1 MRITLLDLHS
11 GEAQLR
17 SKLLKLLTLFILGNL
32 IAAAAELPYGGW
44 IQIPLLS
51 ILWWRLSLLKDS
63 SLKHYFLASLVFG
76 IGYFVV
82 GLWWLY
88 ISLHDIGGINSLFSS
103 MAVFLLS
110 AYVAL
115 YFSIAC
121 LSIRFFKNSYLS
133 GLLIASAWVLS
144 EYLRGELFTGFPW
157 MGLAE
162 TQVNGPFAAI
172 APFFGGLACT
182 FLAVYTSWQILQ
194 LKKNPLHYVSTLSVV
209 GLIVFASGFW
219 VFTKPIGA
227 PLKVELIQGNFAQSM
242 FFNPE
247 GVLKQIHFYSTAM
260 MQSQAELVIAP
271 ETAFSWP
278 ENSLPIGLIENL
290 QKFSDT
296 THSNLLFGVIGRDPS
311 PRVGREFSNRALG
324 LSPSTD
330 SYRYDKDH
338 LVPFG
343 EFIPPGFHWFVNAF
357 NVPLSDFARGGGS
370 QDNLTIYRKNQDPVY
385 AAITICYEDVFG
397 GELAGRIRN
406 NPKQT
411 NLLINL
417 TNLAWFG
424 NSQAPTQQLRLSQLR
439 SLETGLP
446 ALRATNTGITAVLG
460 ADGKVLAS
468 LPEFTQASLS
478 AQVQPYA
485 GKTPYVMWGNLPI
498 LSISCLLLIWGLIRH
513 RRF

>member
-1 MRITLLDLHS
+1 MLDLHS
-11 GEAQLR
+11 GKVHR
-17 SKLLKLLTLFILGNL
+17 SVNVSTLITLSILGAL
-32 IAAAAELPYGGW
+32 IALAAELPYGGW

-51 ILWWRLSLLKDS
+51 ILWWRLNLLKDCSLKQYFFS
-63 SLKHYFLASLVFG
+63 SLTFG
-76 IGYFVV
+76 IGYFVT

-88 ISLHDIGGINSLFSS
+88 ISLHDVGGMNVMLSCI
-103 MAVFLLS
+103 AVFLLS
-110 AYVAL
+110 TYVAF

-121 LSIRFFKNSYLS
+121 LSIRFFKNSYIS
-133 GLLIASAWVLS
+133 GLFLASSWVLG
-144 EYLRGELFTGFPW
+144 EYLREVIFTGFPW
-157 MGLAE
+157 MGFAE

-182 FLAVYTSWQILQ
+182 FLVIWTSWEIFQ
-194 LKKNPLHYVSTLSVV
+194 LKQRLKIGVISIAAVVTISQLAGFISFTRPL
-209 GLIVFASGFW
+209 GE
-219 VFTKPIGA
+219 
-227 PLKVELIQGNFAQSM
+227 PLKIELVQGNFPQSM
-242 FFNPE
+242 FFKPE
-247 GVLKQIHFYSTAM
+247 GVLKQIHFYSNAM
-260 MQSQAELVIAP
+260 MKSQAELVIAP

-278 ENSLPIGLIENL
+278 DNNLPNGLIENL
-290 QKFSDT
+290 QSFSDASY
-296 THSNLLFGVIGRDPS
+296 SNLLFGVIGRDINPNN
-311 PRVGREFSNRALG
+311 GREFSNRALG
-324 LSPSTD
+324 LSPKSD
-330 SYRYDKDH
+330 SYRYDKNH

-357 NVPLSDFARGGGS
+357 SVPLSDFARGGDA
-370 QDNLTIYRKNQDPVY
+370 QENFIVQRQNQDPIY

-397 GELAGRIRN
+397 GELASRIRN
-406 NPKQT
+406 NPKPT

-424 NSQAPTQQLRLSQLR
+424 KSQAPTQQLRLSQMR

-460 ADGKVLAS
+460 TDGKILAA

-485 GKTPYVMWGNLPI
+485 GKTPYVIWGNLPI